1 MLSDFVFA
9 YRKSCGSNRVL
20 TTLTEDR
27 KKSLDN
33 KDIVGNALT
42 DVSKAFD
49 YIPRDVLITKMSAY
63 RFSMDTLIF
72 MYLKRRKLNV
82 KINNIESLLKILV
95 SGVPQGSILGPIL
108 FTLFVND
115 LPLFIKKSNLANFTD
130 DCTIYAASKDITSLL
145 EILKFESEEAI
156 SCFEANHMFANPDR
170 FQAIEVT
177 IAKTLMRTTPQ
188 IESNNSVKLLGIE
201 IDNKL
206 LFK

>member
-1 MLSDFVFA
+1 M
-9 YRKSCGSNRVL
+9 
-20 TTLTEDR
+20 
-27 KKSLDN
+27 
-33 KDIVGNALT
+33 
-42 DVSKAFD
+42 
-49 YIPRDVLITKMSAY
+49 
-63 RFSMDTLIF
+63 
-72 MYLKRRKLNV
+72 
-82 KINNIESLLKILV
+82 
-95 SGVPQGSILGPIL
+95 
-108 FTLFVND
+108 
-115 LPLFIKKSNLANFTD
+115 PLFIKKSNLANFTD

>member
-9 YRKSCGSNRVL
+9 YRKSFGSNRVL

-72 MYLKRRKLNV
+72 MYLK
-82 KINNIESLLKILV
+82 
-95 SGVPQGSILGPIL
+95 
-108 FTLFVND
+108 
-115 LPLFIKKSNLANFTD
+115 
-130 DCTIYAASKDITSLL
+130 
-145 EILKFESEEAI
+145 
-156 SCFEANHMFANPDR
+156 
-170 FQAIEVT
+170 
-177 IAKTLMRTTPQ
+177 
-188 IESNNSVKLLGIE
+188 
-201 IDNKL
+201 
-206 LFK
+206 